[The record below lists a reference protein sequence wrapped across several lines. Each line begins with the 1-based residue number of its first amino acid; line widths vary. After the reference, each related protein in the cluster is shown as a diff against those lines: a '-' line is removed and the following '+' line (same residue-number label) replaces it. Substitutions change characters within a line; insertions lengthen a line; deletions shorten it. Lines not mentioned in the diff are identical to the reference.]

1 MYGREANC
9 AHLLEDVPFS
19 DDEDDES
26 NEVCSID
33 SQTDWMESL
42 MDTRTE
48 SRTQA
53 HENIRDEQLQQKC
66 VFDNK
71 VKRNRYGLILVVI
84 IRMLLN
90 DYNIFVRTEIK
101 QGDHILVRNIRKEK
115 KLPGSKEENK
125 YIGPMIATDVTE
137 NHVIV

>member
-1 MYGREANC
+1 
-9 AHLLEDVPFS
+9 
-19 DDEDDES
+19 
-26 NEVCSID
+26 
-33 SQTDWMESL
+33 

-71 VKRNRYGLILVVI
+71 VKRNRYGLILVAI

-90 DYNIFVRTEIK
+90 DYNILLEQRSNKAITLGMVRCS
-101 QGDHILVRNIRKEK
+101 L
-115 KLPGSKEENK
+115 
-125 YIGPMIATDVTE
+125 A
-137 NHVIV
+137 VIHS